1 MRILIKTS
9 EYILKYLIK
18 QQFDIYDPEI
28 HQKLRLGYQYQRRTN
43 FTTDRKG
50 NPIPNPY
57 FQPFEKYLIPF
68 NLCYLLYQENT
79 EPDPPDSDFDIGFHL
94 AEINF
99 EENLSQIMK
108 KYGYRQYFMINHKFS
123 TKKPETYTQNNFDG
137 FVFTKQ
143 TLKPLLNQDLDLD
156 CSNLQAI
163 LKMLSLDAVLIM
175 KAQYFANYNYVI
187 YFQDDFSIESLLD
200 AIKSRS
206 M

>member
-1 MRILIKTS
+1 
-9 EYILKYLIK
+9 
-18 QQFDIYDPEI
+18 
-28 HQKLRLGYQYQRRTN
+28 
-43 FTTDRKG
+43 
-50 NPIPNPY
+50 
-57 FQPFEKYLIPF
+57 
-68 NLCYLLYQENT
+68 LLYQENT
-79 EPDPPDSDFDIGFHL
+79 EPALPDSDFDIGFQL

-108 KYGYRQYFMINHKFS
+108 KYGYQRYFIINYKFR
-123 TKKPETYTQNNFDG
+123 TEKPEAYTQNDFNG

-143 TLKPLLNQDLDLD
+143 TLNPLLNQDLDLD

-187 YFQDDFSIESLLD
+187 YFQDDFSIESLLA
-200 AIKSRS
+200 AIKNRS